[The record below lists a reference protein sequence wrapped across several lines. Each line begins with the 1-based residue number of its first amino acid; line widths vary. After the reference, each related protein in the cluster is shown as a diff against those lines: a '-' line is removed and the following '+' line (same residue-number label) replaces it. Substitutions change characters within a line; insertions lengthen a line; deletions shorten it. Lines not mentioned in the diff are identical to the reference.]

1 MTCECDADCECG
13 SPALALLALR
23 SFVLFLDRTQS
34 RRRVSSTVQAAIF
47 AISVPVSPI
56 DEDDDGGLE
65 EEELWPNEKI
75 AMCRSRG
82 TRNVLVVIIKFTS
95 LSPFR
100 GA

>member
-1 MTCECDADCECG
+1 MSVTRTVNAEV
-13 SPALALLALR
+13 PRLLYSR
-23 SFVLFLDRTQS
+23 FVHLYYSWIELS
-34 RRRVSSTVQAAIF
+34 RGVVSSTVQAAIF

-56 DEDDDGGLE
+56 DEDDGGLEE

-82 TRNVLVVIIKFTS
+82 TRNVLVVIIKLTS